1 LTGDDL
7 RLPLLPTKL
16 FIEISKRIFMDQY
29 KKDSEQ
35 MLLQQKIVASR
46 STPHAFTA
54 SKKDDD
60 DDDVLKK
67 KGIRSATELS
77 LLKKCVSSFEMAH
90 FLALL
95 TSIPPLEREGG
106 KEGKDGRAAVVVS
119 SFGGAVLRWSHSI
132 YWNKREGMFKKIRC
146 AFLVLC

>member
-1 LTGDDL
+1 
-7 RLPLLPTKL
+7 
-16 FIEISKRIFMDQY
+16 MDQY

-35 MLLQQKIVASR
+35 VLLQRKIIASR

-67 KGIRSATELS
+67 KGRPSKSKTTELSS
-77 LLKKCVSSFEMAH
+77 LLKKCVSSFEMAR

-95 TSIPPLEREGG
+95 ASIPPLEREGG
-106 KEGKDGRAAVVVS
+106 KEGKDGRAAVVAS
-119 SFGGAVLRWSHSI
+119 SFGGAVGRWSHSI
-132 YWNKREGMFKKIRC
+132 YWNRREGMF
-146 AFLVLC
+146 

>member
-1 LTGDDL
+1 
-7 RLPLLPTKL
+7 
-16 FIEISKRIFMDQY
+16 MDQC

-35 MLLQQKIVASR
+35 VLLQRKPITSR

-60 DDDVLKK
+60 VLKK
-67 KGIRSATELS
+67 KGRTATKLS
-77 LLKKCVSSFEMAH
+77 LKKCVSSFEMAR

-119 SFGGAVLRWSHSI
+119 SFGGAVCRWSHLI
-132 YWNKREGMFKKIRC
+132 YWNKREGMFKKIRRVL
-146 AFLVLC
+146 LVLSTHFYIYY

>member
-1 LTGDDL
+1 
-7 RLPLLPTKL
+7 
-16 FIEISKRIFMDQY
+16 MDQY

-35 MLLQQKIVASR
+35 VLLQRKTVASR

-54 SKKDDD
+54 SKNDDD

-67 KGIRSATELS
+67 NKGKPATELS
-77 LLKKCVSSFEMAH
+77 LKKWLSSFEMAR

-106 KEGKDGRAAVVVS
+106 KEGKDGRAAIFSVS
-119 SFGGAVLRWSHSI
+119 SFLSVLYFKPSSTTSFALFPFTDYALSKIIFVTNTSSI
-132 YWNKREGMFKKIRC
+132 PIYSSTEY
-146 AFLVLC
+146 

>member
-1 LTGDDL
+1 
-7 RLPLLPTKL
+7 
-16 FIEISKRIFMDQY
+16 MDQY

-35 MLLQQKIVASR
+35 VLLQQKIIASR

-77 LLKKCVSSFEMAH
+77 LLKKFVSSFEMAH

-95 TSIPPLEREGG
+95 TSVPPLEREGG
-106 KEGKDGRAAVVVS
+106 KEGQDGRAAIFSVS
-119 SFGGAVLRWSHSI
+119 SFLS
-132 YWNKREGMFKKIRC
+132 
-146 AFLVLC
+146 LL

>member
-1 LTGDDL
+1 
-7 RLPLLPTKL
+7 
-16 FIEISKRIFMDQY
+16 MDQY

-35 MLLQQKIVASR
+35 VLLQRKPIASR

-67 KGIRSATELS
+67 NKGKPATELN
-77 LLKKCVSSFEMAH
+77 LKKCVSSFEMAR

-95 TSIPPLEREGG
+95 ASIPPLEREGG

-119 SFGGAVLRWSHSI
+119 SFGGAVFRWSHSI
-132 YWNKREGMFKKIRC
+132 YWNKREGMFKKIRRVRVC
-146 AFLVLC
+146 FWF

>member
-1 LTGDDL
+1 
-7 RLPLLPTKL
+7 
-16 FIEISKRIFMDQY
+16 MDQT

-35 MLLQQKIVASR
+35 VLLQQKNIASR

-54 SKKDDD
+54 SKKEDD

-67 KGIRSATELS
+67 KGRPSKSKTTELSS
-77 LLKKCVSSFEMAH
+77 LLKKCVSSFEMAR

-106 KEGKDGRAAVVVS
+106 KEGKDGRAAIFSVS
-119 SFGGAVLRWSHSI
+119 SFLSLLYSKPSSTTALLSFPFTDIMRSENILLRTHIRI
-132 YWNKREGMFKKIRC
+132 Y
-146 AFLVLC
+146 